1 MTWLTN
7 KILQHWNKLQ
17 LEIATDLEIASSYIT
32 DQCKTLQVLHTEQ
45 DLKSFVKK
53 ARKCLCP

>member
-7 KILQHWNKLQ
+7 EILQHWNKLQ

-32 DQCKTLQVLHTEQ
+32 DQYKTLQVLHTE
-45 DLKSFVKK
+45 
-53 ARKCLCP
+53 